1 MRTLI
6 LFLLLISIRVIAQP
20 IAWDA
25 VATQN
30 FIPHDPW
37 RDIDGKQEYA
47 KGDNWVQFVGTI
59 IEVQPKGVRIRGY
72 FFNPAP
78 VSYLF
83 PNDYPDGQ
91 IFFVANFPFQCA
103 ENEQFQIEKKL
114 TAKEAGVY
122 TYPTAIG
129 GSATIRKLEYG
140 TPCDPPADLV
150 QARLKTIT
158 DAANAARELAQKK
171 KAAADARTVQWLAP
185 QATNGDASVQ
195 YSLAIHYLNGQGC
208 ETNRETAFFWLKK
221 AAEQGS
227 IDASNKLAHLEI
239 QPNSQ

>member
-78 VSYLF
+78 VSGRSQ
-83 PNDYPDGQ
+83 PIPS
-91 IFFVANFPFQCA
+91 PFGPKRPRPGSLPRHTGRT
-103 ENEQFQIEKKL
+103 NSWRKKSFIL
-114 TAKEAGVY
+114 IRHTAG
-122 TYPTAIG
+122 
-129 GSATIRKLEYG
+129 
-140 TPCDPPADLV
+140 
-150 QARLKTIT
+150 
-158 DAANAARELAQKK
+158 
-171 KAAADARTVQWLAP
+171 
-185 QATNGDASVQ
+185 
-195 YSLAIHYLNGQGC
+195 
-208 ETNRETAFFWLKK
+208 
-221 AAEQGS
+221 
-227 IDASNKLAHLEI
+227 
-239 QPNSQ
+239 